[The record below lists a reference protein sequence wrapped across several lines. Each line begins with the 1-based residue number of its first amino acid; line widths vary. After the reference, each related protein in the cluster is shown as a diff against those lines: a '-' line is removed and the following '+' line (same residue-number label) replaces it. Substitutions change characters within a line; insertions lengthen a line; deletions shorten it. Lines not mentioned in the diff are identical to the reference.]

1 MGGSEDIFGKRER
14 ERMRGPSN
22 VQIKQDEEKE
32 EESGN
37 QVLET
42 IQ

>member
-22 VQIKQDEEKE
+22 VQIERDEEKE
-32 EESGN
+32 GKSGI
-37 QVLET
+37 QVLDT